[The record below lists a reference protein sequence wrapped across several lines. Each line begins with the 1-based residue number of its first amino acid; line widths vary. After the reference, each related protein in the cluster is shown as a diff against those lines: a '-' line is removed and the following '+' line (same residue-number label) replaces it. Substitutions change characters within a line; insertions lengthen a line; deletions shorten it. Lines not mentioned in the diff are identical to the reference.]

1 MPKNYFSFNVG
12 SFRCLSVLDTIDFMN
27 FGFIFPTIPPSEII
41 ELVKKYKIP
50 DQFEITCLLV
60 QTGENTVLIDT
71 GLGGVG
77 RPGAGMLIN
86 NLQETGIQCQD
97 IDTVILSHAHLD
109 HIGGNSDA
117 EFKAAFPR
125 ARYILPEEEW
135 EFLKTKPD
143 FKPLSDFIRIGTAIS
158 IHKNIFGID
167 DKIAVVDSDMDIL
180 PGFRYIYGPGHTP
193 GQSIVSISSKGD
205 QILYVSDIFHG
216 LIQLVRP
223 DWTVAF
229 DLDPQQAVRSRNQL
243 LERVTSTK
251 TMIFAPHFPF
261 PGVGY
266 IVKKDNVHLWQPLVK

>member
-1 MPKNYFSFNVG
+1 MPKNYYSFNVG
-12 SFRCLSVLDTIDFMN
+12 SYRCLSVIDTIDFIN
-27 FGFIFPTIPPSEII
+27 FGFIFPTIPLSEITEI
-41 ELVKKYKIP
+41 VKKYNLP
-50 DQFEITCLLV
+50 EQFEITCLIV
-60 QTGENTVLIDT
+60 QTGKNIILIDT

-77 RPGAGMLIN
+77 RPRAGMLIN
-86 NLQETGIQCQD
+86 NLQEAEIQCQD

-125 ARYILPEEEW
+125 ARYILPEKEW
-135 EFLKTKPD
+135 EFLKSKPD

-167 DKIAVVDSDMDIL
+167 DRIAAVDSETDIL
-180 PGFRYIYGPGHTP
+180 PGIQFIYASGHTP

-205 QILYVSDIFHG
+205 QIFYVSDIFHG
-216 LIQLVRP
+216 LVQLIRP

-229 DLDPQQAVRSRNQL
+229 DLDPQQAVQSRNQL

-261 PGVGY
+261 PCIGY
-266 IVKKDNVHLWQPLVK
+266 IIKKDNVYLWQPLE